1 MIWIPILNYY
11 LRETTLYS
19 LLFQLIKKYLFTI
32 ALIERICLFKKKR
45 KLMKNKTLL
54 EECKCIHCQ
63 QKLEQIN
70 NSRLY
75 WDKLILS
82 KNLN

>member
-1 MIWIPILNYY
+1 
-11 LRETTLYS
+11 
-19 LLFQLIKKYLFTI
+19 
-32 ALIERICLFKKKR
+32 
-45 KLMKNKTLL
+45 MKNKMLL
-54 EECKCIHCQ
+54 KECKCIHCQ

-82 KNLN
+82 KIST